1 MALLERFFPDIY
13 VKSVFELPLEDLKK
27 LGIRGLVFDIDNTV
41 APFDVAEPDEEIV
54 ELFAFLRKE
63 GFKLCILS
71 NNTKERVQLFNR
83 RLGALAI
90 HKGGKPGI
98 KKLNRAMEIMGT
110 TPKTTAMVGDQV
122 FTVVRTPGRTALHH
136 DCAYL
141 QPRSAY
147 YKGKTRCR
155 ASGDEGLFQEIRE
168 ISIVFLIFY

>member
-98 KKLNRAMEIMGT
+98 KKLNRAMEIMWCGHRGGLLCIM
-110 TPKTTAMVGDQV
+110 TAPICNRDQLITKV
-122 FTVVRTPGRTALHH
+122 KRGAERQVMKVYFKK
-136 DCAYL
+136 Y
-141 QPRSAY
+141 
-147 YKGKTRCR
+147 GK
-155 ASGDEGLFQEIRE
+155 
-168 ISIVFLIFY
+168 

>member
-13 VKSVFELPLEDLKK
+13 VKSVFELPLEALKK

-90 HKGGKPGI
+90 HKGGKPCI

-122 FTVVRTPGRTALHH
+122 FTDMWCGHRGGLLCIMTAPICNRDQLITKVKRG
-136 DCAYL
+136 AERQVMKVYFKK
-141 QPRSAY
+141 Y
-147 YKGKTRCR
+147 GK
-155 ASGDEGLFQEIRE
+155 
-168 ISIVFLIFY
+168 

>member
-1 MALLERFFPDIY
+1 M
-13 VKSVFELPLEDLKK
+13 
-27 LGIRGLVFDIDNTV
+27 
-41 APFDVAEPDEEIV
+41 

-122 FTVVRTPGRTALHH
+122 FTDMWCGHRGGLLCIMTAPICNRDQLITKVKRG
-136 DCAYL
+136 AERQVMKVYFKK
-141 QPRSAY
+141 Y
-147 YKGKTRCR
+147 GK
-155 ASGDEGLFQEIRE
+155 
-168 ISIVFLIFY
+168 

>member
-98 KKLNRAMEIMGT
+98 KKLNRAMEM
-110 TPKTTAMVGDQV
+110 TAPICNRDQLITKV
-122 FTVVRTPGRTALHH
+122 KRGAERQVMKVYFKK
-136 DCAYL
+136 Y
-141 QPRSAY
+141 
-147 YKGKTRCR
+147 GK
-155 ASGDEGLFQEIRE
+155 
-168 ISIVFLIFY
+168 